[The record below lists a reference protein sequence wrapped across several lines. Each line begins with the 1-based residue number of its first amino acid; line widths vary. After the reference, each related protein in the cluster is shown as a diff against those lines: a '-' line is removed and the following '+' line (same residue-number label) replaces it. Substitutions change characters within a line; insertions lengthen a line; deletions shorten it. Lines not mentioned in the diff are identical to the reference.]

1 MHQMVGPIK
10 KDLFMTFM
18 IPICV
23 KHMFL
28 WMFVFAPFVV
38 VLPLFK
44 GCLKTNL
51 GFLVQNFLYQVNVQ
65 SLKSHQVTGQIYQSQ

>member
-1 MHQMVGPIK
+1 MHQMAGPIK

-44 GCLKTNL
+44 GCLKTNF
-51 GFLVQNFLYQVNVQ
+51 GFLVQNFPHQVNVQ
-65 SLKSHQVTGQIYQSQ
+65 SLRSHQVTGQIYQSQ